1 MKKNKQKSDSVSGID
16 VFSLIMAIIALIF
29 SGFAIC
35 NSFPRFCSNNF
46 DYMGIITGS
55 LSILVTLLIGWNIYS
70 AIDATN
76 KIKEMQNKLDEL
88 QSKQNEKSEELAGKI
103 YKIEGTFYNSV
114 VSLEEKQVFSNK
126 EALYLDIIFNMISS
140 IYAFSKAGEYTSANI
155 YISYYIILISS
166 HVDTIKSTLEKET
179 KKGILELLFA
189 IPNKEKLDNYEKFKK
204 IIVELCM

>member
-16 VFSLIMAIIALIF
+16 VFSLIMAFIALLL

-76 KIKEMQNKLDEL
+76 KIKEMQSKIDEL
-88 QSKQNEKSEELAGKI
+88 QSKQDEKSEEI
-103 YKIEGTFYNSV
+103 SRRICKIEGDLYNSV
-114 VSLEEKQVFSNK
+114 VSLEEKQVLSNQD
-126 EALYLDIIFNMISS
+126 ALYTDIIFNMISS
-140 IYAFSKAGEYTSANI
+140 IDSFLKAEKYAYANI
-155 YISYYIILISS
+155 YLSNYHDIISS
-166 HVDTIKSTLEKET
+166 HFDIIQNMLEKES
-179 KKGILELLFA
+179 KKNILELLFA
-189 IPNKEKLDNYEKFKK
+189 IPY
-204 IIVELCM
+204 